1 MDILLEI
8 LSHSTNL
15 AKEVVRQVFK
25 MTMEHMTKES
35 LDILTKVSVEAV
47 LLLIYISKLS
57 RVVWIGLV

>member
-15 AKEVVRQVFK
+15 AKEVVKQVFK

-35 LDILTKVSVEAV
+35 LDILTKVSIEAV
-47 LLLIYISKLS
+47 LLLIYISQLS